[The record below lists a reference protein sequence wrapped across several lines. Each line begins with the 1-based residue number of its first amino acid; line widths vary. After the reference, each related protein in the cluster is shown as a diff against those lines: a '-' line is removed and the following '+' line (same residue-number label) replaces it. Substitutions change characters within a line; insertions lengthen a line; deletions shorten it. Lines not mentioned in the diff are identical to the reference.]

1 MRDERSTPSSPPPP
15 PAPLLSSAYTTQP
28 PRPRRSAWFWI
39 AIIGGCCVLLIPIAL
54 IVAAIAIPQVLKFRK
69 NANEASAVLVL
80 HAIGQAEA
88 NYNVTYPANGY
99 ACTLATLGGDPGSG
113 APTVQAA
120 QLIDPTLAAT
130 GRKSGYTFT
139 IVCGAKVTLNNQDSY
154 TSYQL
159 TAVPDQVGKSGGKG
173 YCSDQDGVVRSDPD
187 GGTNCTQPLP

>member
-1 MRDERSTPSSPPPP
+1 MQDERSTPSSPPPS
-15 PAPLLSSAYTTQP
+15 PAPLPSPAYTPPP
-28 PRPRRSAWFWI
+28 PRPPRSAWFWI
-39 AIIGGCCVLLIPIAL
+39 AIIGGCCVLLIPIVL

-99 ACTLATLGGDPGSG
+99 ACSVATLGGDPGSG
-113 APTVQAA
+113 APTAQAA

-139 IVCGAKVTLNNQDSY
+139 IVCGAKVTLNDQDSY

-159 TAVPDQVGKSGGKG
+159 TAVPDQVGKSGDKG

>member
-1 MRDERSTPSSPPPP
+1 MQDERSTPSSPPPS
-15 PAPLLSSAYTTQP
+15 PAPLPTPAYTPP

-39 AIIGGCCVLLIPIAL
+39 AIIGGCCVLLILILFFLAL
-54 IVAAIAIPQVLKFRK
+54 LIPSLLSVKKR
-69 NANEASAVLVL
+69 ANEASAVLVL

-88 NYNVTYPANGY
+88 TYNITYPANGY

-187 GGTNCTQPLP
+187 GGTNCTQPQP

>member
-1 MRDERSTPSSPPPP
+1 LLILTLFFLALFIPS
-15 PAPLLSSAYTTQP
+15 LLS
-28 PRPRRSAWFWI
+28 
-39 AIIGGCCVLLIPIAL
+39 V
-54 IVAAIAIPQVLKFRK
+54 RK
-69 NANEASAVLVL
+69 RANEASTVLVL

-99 ACTLATLGGDPGSG
+99 ACTLAALGGDPGSG

-139 IVCGAKVTLNNQDSY
+139 IVCGAKVTLNDQDSY

-159 TAVPDQVGKSGGKG
+159 TAVPDQVGKSGDKG
-173 YCSDQDGVVRSDPD
+173 YCSDQDAVVRFDPD
-187 GGTNCTQPLP
+187 GGANCTQPLP

>member
-1 MRDERSTPSSPPPP
+1 MQDERSTPSSPPPS
-15 PAPLLSSAYTTQP
+15 PAPLPSPAYTPPP
-28 PRPRRSAWFWI
+28 PRPPRSAWFWI
-39 AIIGGCCVLLIPIAL
+39 AIIGGCCVLLIPIVL

-99 ACTLATLGGDPGSG
+99 ACSVATLGGDPGSG
-113 APTVQAA
+113 APTAQAA

-159 TAVPDQVGKSGGKG
+159 TAVPDQVGKSGDKG

>member
-15 PAPLLSSAYTTQP
+15 PAPLPSSAYTPPP

-39 AIIGGCCVLLIPIAL
+39 AIIGGCCAALFVVLIL
-54 IVAAIAIPQVLKFRK
+54 AAITIPSLLSVKKR
-69 NANEASAVLVL
+69 ANEASAVLVL

-113 APTVQAA
+113 APTAQAA

-187 GGTNCTQPLP
+187 GGTNCTQPQP